1 MHKGMMCL
9 VKERLKDCRTSTTD
23 YGGEHVERRVCTGRR
38 EGGREKGRETC
49 FMYSLQIAI
58 MSLFY
63 RYFMSSGHG

>member
-1 MHKGMMCL
+1 MVGSMWNAGT
-9 VKERLKDCRTSTTD
+9 EREEEREE
-23 YGGEHVERRVCTGRR
+23 GRERR
-38 EGGREKGRETC
+38 RETC